1 MDVDQPGLVE
11 LVGREPE
18 QLAAHSTDRVLA
30 VATSTVQHSTAVAA
44 VDAVDFVQIKFA
56 VVDVGQL
63 TAVVAVAHSGAAAAA
78 EAVADDGRK
87 GSVAGWVVAGQGTAA
102 VAVAVV

>member
-30 VATSTVQHSTAVAA
+30 VATSTVQHSTAVA
-44 VDAVDFVQIKFA
+44 AVDFVQIKFA

-102 VAVAVV
+102 VAVVV